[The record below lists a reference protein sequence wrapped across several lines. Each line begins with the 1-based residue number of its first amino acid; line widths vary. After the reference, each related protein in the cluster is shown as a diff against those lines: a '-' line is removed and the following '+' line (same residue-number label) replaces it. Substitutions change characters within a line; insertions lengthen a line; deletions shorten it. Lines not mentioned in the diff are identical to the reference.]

1 MPSNER
7 HRQNAGNVSTQAGQ
21 NSSNDANINEVA
33 KLKNFFMYILSD
45 GEYFS
50 SLNCL
55 WQAVWITI
63 SSTKFSLGNFPLNSG
78 SSV

>member
-1 MPSNER
+1 MPSNGR
-7 HRQNAGNVSTQAGQ
+7 HRQNAGNVSTRAGQ
-21 NSSNDANINEVA
+21 NSSNGANINEVA
-33 KLKNFFMYILSD
+33 KLNNFFMYILSD

-55 WQAVWITI
+55 WQAVLITI
-63 SSTKFSLGNFPLNSG
+63 SSTNFSLGNFPLNSG